1 MAEEK
6 ATVRKAVRKERPA
19 PEKRS
24 VPVYDA
30 RNKKVGER
38 DLAPP
43 VFGLP
48 VNEHLLYEA
57 VKEYRAVGRRGT
69 HQTKTRDMV
78 SGTGRKP
85 WRQKGTGRARVAEV
99 RTPLWRHG
107 GTVFGPQPRDYS
119 YSMPKKARVA
129 ALRSALS
136 QRASEGA
143 LKLVD
148 AVPEIERG
156 EPGKPGLT
164 KQLAGLLQQ
173 LEVAGKT
180 LVVESQPS
188 FELLL
193 AGRNIPGV
201 RILDPSAVSVYD
213 VLDCETLLVSQQAIG
228 QLEERL
234 QR

>member
-1 MAEEK
+1 
-6 ATVRKAVRKERPA
+6 VRKVQKERPA
-19 PEKRS
+19 PEQRS
-24 VPVYDA
+24 VAVYDA
-30 RNKKVGER
+30 RNKKLGER
-38 DLAPP
+38 DLAPL
-43 VFGLP
+43 VFGIA

-85 WRQKGTGRARVAEV
+85 WRQKGTGRARVAET

-119 YSMPKKARVA
+119 YSMPKKARAA

-136 QRASEGA
+136 QRAGEGA

-148 AVPEIERG
+148 QVPAIERS

-164 KQLAGLLQQ
+164 KQLANLLRQ
-173 LEVAGKT
+173 LELEGKT
-180 LVVESQPS
+180 LVVETEPS

-193 AGRNIPGV
+193 ASRNIPGV
-201 RILDPSAVSVYD
+201 RVLDPSAVSVYD
-213 VLDCETLLVSQQAIG
+213 VLDCQTLLVSQQAIG